1 MKKLN
6 LLLAALLTVTFL
18 STSVFAGTHEI
29 KKDHPKYAQI
39 ESNLLAGLKSD
50 NLGLKA
56 SCAYM
61 LGEMQSEK
69 AINSLSKILRM
80 NHDERLR
87 LMAALSLVKIG
98 TERSVYI
105 VKRSGEFNDNLRVS
119 RMCQKFYT
127 AFLYLKYQEENVQES
142 LRFAGL
148 F

>member
-1 MKKLN
+1 MKKLT
-6 LLLAALLTVTFL
+6 ASLTVVLLFAFL
-18 STSVFAGTHEI
+18 STSIFAGTYEI

-39 ESNLLAGLKSD
+39 EANLLVGLQSD
-50 NLGLKA
+50 NLGLQA

-69 AINSLSKILRM
+69 AINALSQVLRM
-80 NHDERLR
+80 NDDERLR

-105 VKRSGEFNDNLRVS
+105 VKRSAEFNDNLRVS

-127 AFLYLKYQEENVQES
+127 AYLYLKYQEDNVQES